1 MLSRQITEF
10 GINPVLSYL
19 FLPVVFIV
27 FSVYL
32 FKTTKFAEYIYIL
45 IAISS
50 TGRLAEKD
58 RNDFLRSCFK
68 ESFYYAIRIT
78 ENLIVLL
85 PFLIFLI
92 CKTAFLSA
100 SVLLLFSIVFAFVNF
115 RNKFHFTIPTPF
127 YKQPFE
133 FIVGFRKI
141 FWGFLVSYL
150 LTFISMA
157 VENFNLGIFSL
168 LSVFLLCISFYTQTE
183 PPFYVWIYSS
193 EPKYFLLKKLK
204 LALHHSTLLII
215 PVTISL
221 CFFYPAN
228 ISLIFASLGLG
239 YIYLIT
245 VVLGKYSAFPEKMNL
260 FQTILIGLSISF
272 TPSLIILIP
281 YFYLQSIKK
290 LNTILT

>member
-10 GINPVLSYL
+10 GINPVLFYS

-27 FSVYL
+27 FSIYL
-32 FKTTKFAEYIYIL
+32 FNTTKFAEYIYIL
-45 IAISS
+45 IAISL
-50 TGRLAEKD
+50 TVRLSEKD
-58 RNDFLRSCFK
+58 RNDFLISCFK
-68 ESFYYAIRIT
+68 ARFYYVIRIV

-133 FIVGFRKI
+133 SIVGFRKI

-150 LTFISMA
+150 LTFISIA
-157 VENFNLGIFSL
+157 VHNFNLGIFSL
-168 LSVFLLCISFYTQTE
+168 LQAFLLCISFYTNTE
-183 PPFYVWIYSS
+183 TPFYVWIYSS
-193 EPKYFLLKKLK
+193 APKNFLLKKMK
-204 LALHHSTLLII
+204 LALLHSTLLITPI
-215 PVTISL
+215 IISI
-221 CFFYPAN
+221 CFIYPAN
-228 ISLIFASLGLG
+228 ISTIFAFLVLG
-239 YIYLIT
+239 YLYLIT
-245 VVLGKYSAFPEKMNL
+245 VVFGKYSAFPEKMNL
-260 FQTILIGLSISF
+260 LQTLLIGLSISF
-272 TPSLIILIP
+272 PPSLIILIP

-290 LNTILT
+290 LSTILI